1 MKLTK
6 DSIAQF
12 GNIEILA
19 KQVVEGFITGLHKSP
34 FHGFSVEFAEHR
46 LYNKGESTKH
56 IDWKLYARTDKL
68 FVKRYEEETNLRCQ
82 FMVDVSSSMHFPKEE
97 SELNKLEFSAL
108 AVASLIE
115 LLKKQRD
122 AVGLSLFSDEFKLE
136 TPAKTNQAHQR
147 YVYSELEKLLDKEN
161 HTEGK
166 PTQIVEAIHHFA
178 DKIHKRSLV
187 FIFSDML
194 DGELMNNDEAFS
206 ALQHLR
212 HKKHEVV
219 LFHVHN
225 KSKELELEYENRPY
239 VFVDMETGEEIKLN
253 PSQLRE
259 QYKTEQAKYQAKLK
273 LKCGQY
279 QIDYVPTNIEE
290 GVYPVLLQY
299 LIKRGKMG

>member
-12 GNIEILA
+12 GNLEILA

-82 FMVDVSSSMHFPKEE
+82 FMVDVSSSMHFPKDD
-97 SELNKLEFSAL
+97 SKLNKLEFSAM

-147 YVYSELEKLLDKEN
+147 YIYSELEKLLNKE
-161 HTEGK
+161 HQLEGQ

-178 DKIHKRSLV
+178 EKIHKRSLV
-187 FIFSDML
+187 FIFSDMM
-194 DGELMNNDEAFS
+194 DGDLMNNEEAFS

-219 LFHVHN
+219 LFHVMD
-225 KSKELELEYENRPY
+225 KAKELELGYENRPT
-239 VFVDMETGEEIKLN
+239 VFVDMETSEEVRLN
-253 PSQLRE
+253 PSQIRE
-259 QYKTEQAKYQAKLK
+259 EYKAKLSDYQSTLK

-279 QIDYVPTNIEE
+279 QIDYVPTHIDE

-299 LIKRGKMG
+299 LIKRSKLT